1 MNRTKAS
8 RRRKLTGER
17 FDALSAAEKERIYQE
32 FEELTPEKVKS
43 EFRPM
48 TAKERAGHMRPR
60 KPGRPKVGKGVKV
73 ISLSVEKDLLKQA
86 DLYAK
91 RHGMKR
97 TELVVT
103 GLKLAM
109 SQNRP

>member
-1 MNRTKAS
+1 MNKTTAP
-8 RRRKLTGER
+8 RRRKLTGAK
-17 FDALSAAEKERIYQE
+17 FDALPPAEKEEIYEE
-32 FEELTPEKVKS
+32 FEQLTPEKVRR

-48 TAKERAGHMRPR
+48 TRKQRAEHMRPR

-86 DLYAK
+86 DLYAR

-97 TELVVT
+97 TELVAT

-109 SQNRP
+109 SQSRP